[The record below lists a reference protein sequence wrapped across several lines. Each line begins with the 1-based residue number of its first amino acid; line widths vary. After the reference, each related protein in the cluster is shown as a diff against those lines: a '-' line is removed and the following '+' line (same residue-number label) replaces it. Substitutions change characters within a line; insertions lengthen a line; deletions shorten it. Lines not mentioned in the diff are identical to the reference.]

1 MPVLRGIT
9 LTSQGMGIHNEP
21 GTSKLPLGTASDL
34 VGNMLGRIVDTTDA
48 DRGFVPFKHD
58 GKDEV
63 VLLVNDLGAVSELE
77 MSGIT
82 NEGELDL
89 CSTLPPVASLPI
101 ALSFIP

>member
-1 MPVLRGIT
+1 
-9 LTSQGMGIHNEP
+9 MGIHNEP

-34 VGNMLGRIVDTTDA
+34 VGNMLSKIVDTTDA

-89 CSTLPPVASLPI
+89 CSTATNSLEN
-101 ALSFIP
+101 L